1 MIRSN
6 FFAIIV
12 MHTYM
17 LKKLKQSQT
26 QQPQVHPKMVLIKKY
41 HDTDVVI
48 PMYNLMEYSNI
59 YSKISGSLWQYYRD
73 QIALDANDA
82 ITDAILMT
90 LIIVIII
97 IIIIVFHSNLNK
109 NNRENRKKMHK

>member
-1 MIRSN
+1 M
-6 FFAIIV
+6 
-12 MHTYM
+12 
-17 LKKLKQSQT
+17 
-26 QQPQVHPKMVLIKKY
+26 LIKKY
-41 HDTDVVI
+41 HDIDVVI
-48 PMYNLMEYSNI
+48 PMYNLIEYSNI

-90 LIIVIII
+90 LIIIIII

-109 NNRENRKKMHK
+109 NNRENRKKMHKRC

>member
-1 MIRSN
+1 M
-6 FFAIIV
+6 
-12 MHTYM
+12 
-17 LKKLKQSQT
+17 
-26 QQPQVHPKMVLIKKY
+26 LIKKY

-48 PMYNLMEYSNI
+48 PMYNLIEYSNI

-97 IIIIVFHSNLNK
+97 IIIVFHSNLNK
-109 NNRENRKKMHK
+109 NNRENRKKMHKRC

>member
-1 MIRSN
+1 M
-6 FFAIIV
+6 
-12 MHTYM
+12 
-17 LKKLKQSQT
+17 
-26 QQPQVHPKMVLIKKY
+26 LIKKY

-48 PMYNLMEYSNI
+48 PMYNLIEYSNI

-90 LIIVIII
+90 LIIIII
-97 IIIIVFHSNLNK
+97 IIIMIIIIVFHSNLNK
-109 NNRENRKKMHK
+109 NNRENRKKMHKRC